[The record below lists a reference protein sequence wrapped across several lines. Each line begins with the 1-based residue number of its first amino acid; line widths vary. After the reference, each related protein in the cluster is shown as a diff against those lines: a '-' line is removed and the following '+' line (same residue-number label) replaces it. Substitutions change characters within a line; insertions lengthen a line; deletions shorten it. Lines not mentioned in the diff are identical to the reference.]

1 MMSKDTD
8 EIKLIKKAIRG
19 NSTAYN
25 FCLTYVNK
33 YKSCRRFCIRK
44 DTVYMMSKDT
54 DEIKL
59 IKKAIRGNS
68 TAYGYLIEKHRTYLY
83 KMAFLYTKNE
93 QDALDVVGDTVLKGY
108 LQIKTLKNAS
118 LFQTWITRVLIN
130 TAHDHRRKA
139 LSTLSQEDSAI
150 DSAHASTANQQIPSV
165 EHFDLQTAIETLPD
179 KYRIPILLK
188 YFSGMTV
195 DEIAWTLSI
204 PSGSVK
210 AYLSRGRNELKQKLK
225 EDYLY
230 ES

>member
-8 EIKLIKKAIRG
+8 
-19 NSTAYN
+19 
-25 FCLTYVNK
+25 
-33 YKSCRRFCIRK
+33 
-44 DTVYMMSKDT
+44 D
-54 DEIKL
+54 IKL

-139 LSTLSQEDSAI
+139 LSTLFTGGFRYRFCTCFHSKSTDSI
-150 DSAHASTANQQIPSV
+150 CRT
-165 EHFDLQTAIETLPD
+165 F
-179 KYRIPILLK
+179 
-188 YFSGMTV
+188 
-195 DEIAWTLSI
+195 
-204 PSGSVK
+204 
-210 AYLSRGRNELKQKLK
+210 
-225 EDYLY
+225 
-230 ES
+230 

>member
-8 EIKLIKKAIRG
+8 
-19 NSTAYN
+19 
-25 FCLTYVNK
+25 
-33 YKSCRRFCIRK
+33 
-44 DTVYMMSKDT
+44 D
-54 DEIKL
+54 IKL

-118 LFQTWITRVLIN
+118 LFQTWITRVLI
-130 TAHDHRRKA
+130 
-139 LSTLSQEDSAI
+139 TLSQEDSAI

>member
-1 MMSKDTD
+1 MLQVTQYSK
-8 EIKLIKKAIRG
+8 G
-19 NSTAYN
+19 N
-25 FCLTYVNK
+25 
-33 YKSCRRFCIRK
+33 
-44 DTVYMMSKDT
+44 
-54 DEIKL
+54 
-59 IKKAIRGNS
+59 
-68 TAYGYLIEKHRTYLY
+68 
-83 KMAFLYTKNE
+83 
-93 QDALDVVGDTVLKGY
+93 

-118 LFQTWITRVLIN
+118 LFQTWITRALIN

-225 EDYLY
+225 EDIVSMNLDFDTI
-230 ES
+230 EIPEEKLNRTIQNNIKKVHGIHRKQMIRHTAGLFCAAAFSSA

>member
-1 MMSKDTD
+1 MMSK
-8 EIKLIKKAIRG
+8 
-19 NSTAYN
+19 Y
-25 FCLTYVNK
+25 
-33 YKSCRRFCIRK
+33 
-44 DTVYMMSKDT
+44 T

-150 DSAHASTANQQIPSV
+150 DSAHASTANQQIPSI

>member
-1 MMSKDTD
+1 M
-8 EIKLIKKAIRG
+8 
-19 NSTAYN
+19 
-25 FCLTYVNK
+25 
-33 YKSCRRFCIRK
+33 
-44 DTVYMMSKDT
+44 
-54 DEIKL
+54 
-59 IKKAIRGNS
+59 
-68 TAYGYLIEKHRTYLY
+68 
-83 KMAFLYTKNE
+83 
-93 QDALDVVGDTVLKGY
+93 
-108 LQIKTLKNAS
+108 
-118 LFQTWITRVLIN
+118 LIN

-210 AYLSRGRNELKQKLK
+210 AYLSRGRNELNKIKGGLS
-225 EDYLY
+225 L
-230 ES
+230 

>member
-1 MMSKDTD
+1 MS
-8 EIKLIKKAIRG
+8 IYG
-19 NSTAYN
+19 S
-25 FCLTYVNK
+25 FCFFVTIFSQFLSN
-33 YKSCRRFCIRK
+33 
-44 DTVYMMSKDT
+44 
-54 DEIKL
+54 L

-150 DSAHASTANQQIPSV
+150 DSA
-165 EHFDLQTAIETLPD
+165 D
-179 KYRIPILLK
+179 
-188 YFSGMTV
+188 
-195 DEIAWTLSI
+195 SI
-204 PSGSVK
+204 C
-210 AYLSRGRNELKQKLK
+210 RTF
-225 EDYLY
+225 
-230 ES
+230 

>member
-1 MMSKDTD
+1 
-8 EIKLIKKAIRG
+8 
-19 NSTAYN
+19 
-25 FCLTYVNK
+25 
-33 YKSCRRFCIRK
+33 
-44 DTVYMMSKDT
+44 
-54 DEIKL
+54 
-59 IKKAIRGNS
+59 
-68 TAYGYLIEKHRTYLY
+68 
-83 KMAFLYTKNE
+83 MAFLYTKNE
-93 QDALDVVGDTVLKGY
+93 QDALDVVGDTILKGY

-179 KYRIPILLK
+179 
-188 YFSGMTV
+188 MTV